1 MITASKVGLDV
12 LKAASK
18 KVVYKAAKA
27 TGELIGNKIANKNVK
42 PKVLPAL
49 NSRIVEEIII
59 APGKRR
65 KY

>member
-1 MITASKVGLDV
+1 MITASKAGLDV

-18 KVVYKAAKA
+18 KVVYKAAEA
-27 TGELIGNKIANKNVK
+27 TGELIGNKIGNKNVK

-59 APGKRR
+59 APGKRG